1 MELALEYFMVFY
13 RPKVYIPVF
22 IASIFIALIW

>member
-1 MELALEYFMVFY
+1 MDRALEYFMIFY
-13 RPKVYIPVF
+13 RPAVYIPVF